1 MMSVSDLF
9 KKLGAELRNNRWSWG
24 GIRKDGT
31 VVLRVWQDETM
42 KRDGKLSI
50 RLTYNNWLKD
60 DPENLGLKERSEHV
74 DLILSGSSALLVMCR
89 ATDPEQEP
97 RSIDSFNEREVFKG
111 SILQEFDGD
120 YWIQIDERLTVKS
133 LI

>member
-1 MMSVSDLF
+1 
-9 KKLGAELRNNRWSWG
+9 
-24 GIRKDGT
+24 
-31 VVLRVWQDETM
+31 M

-60 DPENLGLKERSEHV
+60 DRENLGLKERSEHV

-89 ATDPEQEP
+89 ANDPEQEP

-120 YWIQIDERLTVKS
+120 YWIQIDERA
-133 LI
+133 